1 MNNDYKKLQNNGSK
15 DVRCNTHRKNRK
27 FAHGT
32 AREHIEE
39 TLEVS
44 AVKQL
49 LNHASVY
56 ARNWD
61 MCSSPK
67 NDEHGE
73 SKKDFPPEFC
83 YLRKICEG

>member
-1 MNNDYKKLQNNGSK
+1 MEALMYGVILIAKQ
-15 DVRCNTHRKNRK
+15 K
-27 FAHGT
+27 FAQGT
-32 AREHIEE
+32 AREHIEQ
-39 TLEVS
+39 TQEVT

-49 LNHASVY
+49 LNHACVN
-56 ARNWD
+56 ARNRD